1 MARSVRSR
9 FPTLGY
15 AGSRQDRRNFCSILS
30 SCFLTPDVCGEV
42 PVAVT
47 VRALS
52 RVELRAKAKVSVKTR
67 LFTVIAFH
75 RLCLYGVFGAPMQT
89 TPPLSSCTMT
99 LPSRAMQAPS

>member
-1 MARSVRSR
+1 MRSR
-9 FPTLGY
+9 FPTLGH

-52 RVELRAKAKVSVKTR
+52 RVQLRAKAKVSVKTR
-67 LFTVIAFH
+67 LFTVSGDLRVVRPDDLPE
-75 RLCLYGVFGAPMQT
+75 RLE
-89 TPPLSSCTMT
+89 MT
-99 LPSRAMQAPS
+99 ANIHKVVGRRVVVGKAGNGRE